1 MSFCQVI
8 KGNDR
13 PCRNYARK
21 GFMCCYAH
29 RKLETEPC
37 VVIEPEQ
44 NVQVSSPPPKVEI
57 NKVNTLEITPWD
69 DDDLWEQIIEVAH
82 KGPEEFVDGLH
93 WVAVCCGVYTG
104 PVTFV
109 FHKSL
114 AKTHVDQ
121 IIKNQGSFYAAD
133 LLFGNVLTVYMT
145 IM

>member
-21 GFMCCYAH
+21 GLTCCYAH
-29 RKLETEPC
+29 RKLETEP
-37 VVIEPEQ
+37 
-44 NVQVSSPPPKVEI
+44 VSSPPNVEI
-57 NKVNTLEITPWD
+57 DKVKTLEITPWD

-82 KGPEEFVDGLH
+82 QGPEEFVDGLH
-93 WVAVCCGVYTG
+93 WVAVCCCVFKG
-104 PVTFV
+104 PVKFV

-121 IIKNQGSFYAAD
+121 IIKNQGRFYTAD
-133 LLFGNVLTVYMT
+133 LLAGNVLNVFVNAFVM
-145 IM
+145 